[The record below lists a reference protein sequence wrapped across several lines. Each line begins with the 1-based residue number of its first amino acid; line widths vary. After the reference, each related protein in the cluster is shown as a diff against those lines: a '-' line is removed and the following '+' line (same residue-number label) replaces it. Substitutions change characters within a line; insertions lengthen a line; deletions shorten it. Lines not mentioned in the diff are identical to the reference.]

1 MVPVTPPRVDAARV
15 HGCGRRRLPLMVAA
29 VVLAVGG
36 LSGCANGELPTAL
49 PSINLPTVTVTP
61 PTLPG
66 SDESSDSEI
75 TTEEAQAPAEEAP
88 DVTPTAADSGLPLWA
103 WVLIGVAILVA
114 LLAWIGRAINRRRD
128 MKALT
133 EDVMSRGGWVVDHGT
148 GALLSAQTP
157 DATQLA
163 WSQLDGALVDL
174 TTDLRR
180 LESSARGERGSQV
193 MEVRDAV
200 AAVRMSAETDAKA
213 RLSGG
218 TPEKGSSGSAE
229 GLFAAR
235 RRLADAL
242 AAFDP
247 DQSGS

>member
-1 MVPVTPPRVDAARV
+1 MISGSLCPSRQT
-15 HGCGRRRLPLMVAA
+15 GRRPRRAPLLVAGLL
-29 VVLAVGG
+29 VSVGG

-66 SDESSDSEI
+66 SDETTDAPNTSQE
-75 TTEEAQAPAEEAP
+75 TEAAAPTEEAPAETTSDP
-88 DVTPTAADSGLPLWA
+88 GMPTWA
-103 WVLIGVAILVA
+103 WVLAAVAILVG
-114 LLAWIGRAINRRRD
+114 LIAWIGRVVGGRREV
-128 MKALT
+128 KALT
-133 EDVMSRGGWVVDHGT
+133 EDVITRGGWVVDHGT
-148 GALLSAQTP
+148 GALLGAQTP

-174 TTDLRR
+174 TRDLRR
-180 LESSARGERGSQV
+180 LEPVSRGDRASLV

-213 RLSGG
+213 RLSGKPQG
-218 TPEKGSSGSAE
+218 DASTGSAE
-229 GLFAAR
+229 ALFAAR
-235 RRLADAL
+235 RRLTDAL

-247 DQSGS
+247 DSPAH